1 MRINNQYLV
10 KWKGCHPKEFKCVKP
25 IHLDHLPKWLKSL
38 NECRAMRWEIRK
50 CIKINN
56 VDEDINL
63 QKARGVRTKI
73 RKMDIYLN

>member
-1 MRINNQYLV
+1 
-10 KWKGCHPKEFKCVKP
+10 
-25 IHLDHLPKWLKSL
+25 
-38 NECRAMRWEIRK
+38 MRWEIRK